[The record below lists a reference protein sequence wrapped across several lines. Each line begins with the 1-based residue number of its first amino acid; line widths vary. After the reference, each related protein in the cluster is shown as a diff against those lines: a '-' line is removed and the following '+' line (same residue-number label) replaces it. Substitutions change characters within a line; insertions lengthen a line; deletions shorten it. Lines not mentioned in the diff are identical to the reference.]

1 MLYAVRGATEAQVR
15 ARQLDLARLKENRG
29 KSWAELALDRETARL
44 LSLGT
49 KRDAIRDQLGVG
61 EHRIARVR
69 RRHRTGTG
77 SAPSGTG
84 RCSKWHRTT
93 PGRHRVDTGPRFPGT
108 GRCRSSN
115 ARA

>member
-69 RRHRTGTG
+69 RRRRTDTG
-77 SAPSGTG
+77 SAP
-84 RCSKWHRTT
+84 
-93 PGRHRVDTGPRFPGT
+93 
-108 GRCRSSN
+108 
-115 ARA
+115 